1 MGRRLK
7 EVDMSVDT
15 RPDRRTLGVK
25 PAPPSLQRAQH
36 RPPFEQTVLLLQGG
50 GALGSYQAG
59 VYQALAETGL
69 HPDWVVGV
77 SIGAVNAALIVGNPP
92 EQRVQRLREFWETVS
107 TPPLG
112 SFSIPHFASV
122 EISDAVTHSLLNQVR
137 ALEIALL
144 GAPGF
149 FRPRLPSPWLFPFFG
164 FEALSH
170 YDVAPL
176 RETVERL
183 VDFKRINAGYTRFSV
198 GAVNVRSGNLTYFD
212 NTLHEIGL
220 AHVIASGSLP
230 PGFPATNID
239 GEYYWDGGIVSNTPL
254 QWAVDSRPRKD
265 TLAFQVDLWN
275 ARGALPRDLTEVDVR
290 EREIRFS
297 SRTRQGT
304 DRYKYEQKL
313 RRAAANLLKHLPEEM
328 KDDPDFKLLEQVA
341 DDKVCNLVHLI
352 YRSKSYEGIAKDYE
366 FSRRTMEEHWKSG
379 YDDAVASLRHPEVLQ
394 RPDNPEGIRIFDL
407 GNVEEK

>member
-1 MGRRLK
+1 
-7 EVDMSVDT
+7 
-15 RPDRRTLGVK
+15 
-25 PAPPSLQRAQH
+25 
-36 RPPFEQTVLLLQGG
+36 VLLLQGG

-59 VYQALAETGL
+59 VYQALAEANL
-69 HPDWVVGV
+69 HPDWIAGV
-77 SIGAVNAALIVGNPP
+77 SIGAVNAALIAGNPP
-92 EQRVQRLREFWETVS
+92 EQRVDRLRQFWETVS
-107 TPPLG
+107 TSPLG
-112 SFSIPHFASV
+112 PFSVPYIASFDIN
-122 EISDAVTHSLLNQVR
+122 DAFTHSLVNQAR
-137 ALEIALL
+137 ALWIALL

-149 FRPRLPSPWLFPFFG
+149 FKPRVPSPFLFPFLG
-164 FEALSH
+164 IEALSH

-176 RETVERL
+176 KDTIEHL
-183 VDFKRINAGYTRFSV
+183 VDFERINAGSTRLSV
-198 GAVNVRSGNLTYFD
+198 GAVNVRTGNLTYFD
-212 NTLHEIGL
+212 NTLHEIKL

-254 QWAVDSRPRKD
+254 QWVVDSRPRKD
-265 TLAFQVDLWN
+265 TLAFQIDLWS
-275 ARGALPRDLTEVDVR
+275 ARGGLPRDLTELDVR
-290 EREIRFS
+290 EKEIRFS

-313 RRAAANLLKHLPEEM
+313 RRAAANLLKRLPKEM
-328 KDDPDFKLLEQVA
+328 KSDPDFKLLEQEA

-379 YDDAVASLRHPEVLQ
+379 YDDAMASLRHPEVLQ

-407 GNVEEK
+407 GNSAEK